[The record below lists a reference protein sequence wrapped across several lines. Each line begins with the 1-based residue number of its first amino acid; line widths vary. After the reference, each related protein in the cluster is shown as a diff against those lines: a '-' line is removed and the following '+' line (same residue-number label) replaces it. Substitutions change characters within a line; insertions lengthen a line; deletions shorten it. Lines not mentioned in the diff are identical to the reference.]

1 MPLDAAAVAA
11 TTVNSC
17 SAAALVKPYA
27 FVPSTELQHDHRY
40 SYYGAAAA
48 AAAVAGVPCAA
59 AVAVTTPG
67 TACTC
72 F

>member
-1 MPLDAAAVAA
+1 MRLDAAAVAA
-11 TTVNSC
+11 TTVNRC
-17 SAAALVKPYA
+17 SAAARVKPYA

-48 AAAVAGVPCAA
+48 AAAGVPSAA
-59 AVAVTTPG
+59 AVAVA